1 MATLFDFAFLDN
13 FSSIFVLLFIIV
25 AIYAIL
31 TARKVFGGNSSL
43 NFTIAFAI
51 GMIFIFNKG
60 AIDAIRYIIPWIT
73 FVIIAFVMILIG
85 ITVFVG
91 ADPISWLKT
100 MGYMGT
106 WYNFVFVISLVII
119 ALGVSNSVGQ
129 NVGPFLGGGNES
141 ISLAATQ
148 AAGTGDVASDDFS
161 QNLGATLFHPKVLS
175 LILVFFILSM
185 AAMYIT
191 KMG

>member
-119 ALGVSNSVGQ
+119 ALGVSNSV
-129 NVGPFLGGGNES
+129 
-141 ISLAATQ
+141 
-148 AAGTGDVASDDFS
+148 
-161 QNLGATLFHPKVLS
+161 
-175 LILVFFILSM
+175 
-185 AAMYIT
+185 
-191 KMG
+191 